1 MKSAACLFAIVL
13 SCSLSPAG
21 FAAAVRHPNPQDQ
34 AANGAERTV
43 FESLFDM
50 TGSYYAFPCTA
61 DGQLMPITDG
71 ELLLMEGQIYERW
84 STVLDGAGKY
94 HTNINIMPMGLRGT
108 SVETGE
114 EFRVSE
120 ESRTIAN
127 QRLEGGSGMFRQVI
141 KMVGEDTH
149 RKFRLVAAGNYN
161 ISSDG
166 ITISDRFV
174 YLEDCR

>member
-1 MKSAACLFAIVL
+1 MKSAACVLAIVL

-21 FAAAVRHPNPQDQ
+21 FAAAVSDRNSQDQ

-50 TGSYYAFPCTA
+50 TDSYYSFPCTA
-61 DGQLMPITDG
+61 DGQLLPITDG
-71 ELLLMEGQIYERW
+71 ELILMEGQIYERW
-84 STVLDGAGKY
+84 STVLDGAGEY
-94 HTNINIMPMGLRGT
+94 HTNINVMPIGLRGT

-114 EFRVSE
+114 EFRVTE
-120 ESRTIAN
+120 ENRTIAN

-141 KMVGEDTH
+141 KMVGKDTH
-149 RKFRLVAAGNYN
+149 RQFRLVAAGNYN

-166 ITISDRFV
+166 VVISDRFV
-174 YLEDCR
+174 YLEECR

>member
-21 FAAAVRHPNPQDQ
+21 YAAAVSPILQGQ
-34 AANGAERTV
+34 SANGAERTIS
-43 FESLFDM
+43 ESLFDM
-50 TGSYYAFPCTA
+50 TDSYYSFPCTA
-61 DGQLMPITDG
+61 DGELLPITDG

-84 STVLDGAGKY
+84 STVLDGAGEY
-94 HTNINIMPMGLRGT
+94 HTNINVMPIGLRGT

-120 ESRTIAN
+120 ENRTMAN

-141 KMVGEDTH
+141 KMVGKDTH
-149 RKFRLVAAGNYN
+149 RQFRLVAAGNYN

-166 ITISDRFV
+166 VLISDRFV
-174 YLEDCR
+174 YLEECR